1 MRDMEIDR
9 LLKKRQLNVQEQN
22 AVTAHRLTE
31 TARFWR
37 DACIPEALARFGE
50 RQGIDW
56 SGTVVIDLEVDFPGM
71 PRLYGLIL
79 DQAERFIAFQID
91 TDSDHQHVE
100 FVSQWEDVSAHQNY
114 TASERGT
121 GQGFA
126 VIALQVRREVLA
138 QG

>member
-1 MRDMEIDR
+1 MEIDR

-22 AVTAHRLTE
+22 TVTAHRLKE

-37 DACIPEALARFGE
+37 DTNIPEALTRFGE
-50 RQGIDW
+50 RQGVDW
-56 SGTVVIDLEVDFPGM
+56 SETVVLDLEVDFPGM

-114 TASERGT
+114 SASERGT
-121 GQGFA
+121 GKGFA
-126 VIALQVRREVLA
+126 VLALQVRREVLA
-138 QG
+138 QR

>member
-1 MRDMEIDR
+1 MEIDR

-37 DACIPEALARFGE
+37 DTGIPEALARFGE
-50 RQGIDW
+50 RQGVDW
-56 SGTVVIDLEVDFPGM
+56 SETVVLDFEVDFPGM
-71 PRLYGLIL
+71 PRLFGLIL

-114 TASERGT
+114 SASERGT
-121 GQGFA
+121 GKGFA
-126 VIALQVRREVLA
+126 VIALQVRQEVLA
-138 QG
+138 QR

>member
-1 MRDMEIDR
+1 MEIDR

-37 DACIPEALARFGE
+37 DTNIPEALTRFGE

-56 SGTVVIDLEVDFPGM
+56 SKTVVLDLEVDFPGM

-79 DQAERFIAFQID
+79 DQTERFIAFQID

-100 FVSQWEDVSAHQNY
+100 FVSQWENVSAHQNH
-114 TASERGT
+114 TVSQRGT
-121 GQGFA
+121 GKGFA

-138 QG
+138 QR

>member
-1 MRDMEIDR
+1 MEIDR

-31 TARFWR
+31 TARLWR
-37 DACIPEALARFGE
+37 DAAIPVALARFGE

-56 SGTVVIDLEVDFPGM
+56 SETVVLDLEVDFPGM

-79 DQAERFIAFQID
+79 DQTERFIAFQID

-100 FVSQWEDVSAHQNY
+100 FVSQWENVSAHQNH
-114 TASERGT
+114 TVSQRGT
-121 GQGFA
+121 GKGFA

-138 QG
+138 QR

>member
-1 MRDMEIDR
+1 MEIDR
-9 LLKKRQLNVQEQN
+9 LLKRRQLNVQEQN

-37 DACIPEALARFGE
+37 DAAIPVALARFGE

-56 SGTVVIDLEVDFPGM
+56 SETVVLDLEVDFPGM

-79 DQAERFIAFQID
+79 DQTERFIAFQID

-100 FVSQWEDVSAHQNY
+100 FVSRWEDVSAHQNH
-114 TASERGT
+114 TVSQRGT
-121 GQGFA
+121 GKGFA

-138 QG
+138 QR

>member
-1 MRDMEIDR
+1 MEIDR

-22 AVTAHRLTE
+22 AVTAHRLME

-37 DACIPEALARFGE
+37 DAAIPVALARFGE

-56 SGTVVIDLEVDFPGM
+56 SETVVLDLEVDFPGM

-79 DQAERFIAFQID
+79 DQTERFIAFQID

-100 FVSQWEDVSAHQNY
+100 FVSQWENVSAHQNH
-114 TASERGT
+114 TVSQRGT
-121 GQGFA
+121 GKGFA

-138 QG
+138 QR

>member
-1 MRDMEIDR
+1 MEIDR
-9 LLKKRQLNVQEQN
+9 LLKRRQLNVQEQN

-37 DACIPEALARFGE
+37 DAAIPVALARFGE

-56 SGTVVIDLEVDFPGM
+56 SETVVLDLEVDFPGM

-79 DQAERFIAFQID
+79 DQTERFIAFQID

-100 FVSQWEDVSAHQNY
+100 FVSQWENVSAHQNH
-114 TASERGT
+114 TVSQRGT
-121 GQGFA
+121 GKGFA

-138 QG
+138 QR